1 MIGIKSVITVTVVSL
16 ALASCG
22 GGSVGST
29 TGSNPTPVASE
40 TYLNQVAVSGLT
52 TNESVILQD
61 NNANPITVSA
71 NQTVTFPA
79 SWQTTN
85 TYAVTVAS
93 QTPGVTC
100 GTSSAS
106 GTTGIADV
114 TVTVSCSAGTESVL
128 YSFSTGT
135 DGASPNAG
143 LITDAN
149 GNMYGTTSYGGSG
162 RGASTVFK
170 LSTSGSETVL
180 YRFGTNSTRDG
191 ANPQAGLIM
200 DANGNLYGTTLYGG
214 SNGRGTV
221 FKLTPNGS
229 GYSET
234 VLYSFGAT
242 NPIGSTTDG
251 ANPYA
256 SLIMDTYGNLY
267 GTTLYGGN
275 SNNGTVFK
283 LTPNDSGY
291 SETVLYSFGAT
302 NPIGSTTDGTY
313 PYSSLIMD
321 ASGNLYGTTF
331 DGGNNNKGTVFKL
344 TPSGSETVLYSFGAT
359 NPIGSTTDGANPQ
372 AGLIMDA
379 NGNLYGTTSGG
390 GSKGNGTVFKLTPS
404 GSETVLYNFGT
415 SSATDGANP
424 RAGLIM
430 DANGNL
436 YGTTYV
442 GGTNNS
448 GTIFKIN

>member
-135 DGASPNAG
+135 DGAIPVAG
-143 LITDAN
+143 LITD
-149 GNMYGTTSYGGSG
+149 G
-162 RGASTVFK
+162 
-170 LSTSGSETVL
+170 
-180 YRFGTNSTRDG
+180 
-191 ANPQAGLIM
+191 
-200 DANGNLYGTTLYGG
+200 NGNLYGTTFNGG
-214 SNGRGTV
+214 
-221 FKLTPNGS
+221 
-229 GYSET
+229 
-234 VLYSFGAT
+234 T
-242 NPIGSTTDG
+242 NS
-251 ANPYA
+251 
-256 SLIMDTYGNLY
+256 
-267 GTTLYGGN
+267 
-275 SNNGTVFK
+275 NGTVFK
-283 LTPNDSGY
+283 LTPNSAGGY
-291 SETVLYSFGAT
+291 NESVLYSFGT
-302 NPIGSTTDGTY
+302 GTDGANPQQAALITDGNGNLY
-313 PYSSLIMD
+313 GTTFNGGTNGNGTVFKLTPNSAGGYNESVLYRFGANGATDGANPYAGLITDTNGNFYGTTAYGGTNSNGTVYKLTPNSTGGYTESVLHSFAGGTGDGAIPVASLITDGNGNFYGTTQYGGTNNNGTVFKLIANSSGGYTESVLFSFGTGTDGANPYAGLITD
-321 ASGNLYGTTF
+321 ASGNLYGTTQ
-331 DGGNNNKGTVFKL
+331 N
-344 TPSGSETVLYSFGAT
+344 
-359 NPIGSTTDGANPQ
+359 
-372 AGLIMDA
+372 
-379 NGNLYGTTSGG
+379 
-390 GSKGNGTVFKLTPS
+390 
-404 GSETVLYNFGT
+404 
-415 SSATDGANP
+415 
-424 RAGLIM
+424 
-430 DANGNL
+430 
-436 YGTTYV
+436 

-448 GTIFKIN
+448 GSVFKIN

>member
-135 DGASPNAG
+135 DGAIPVAG
-143 LITDAN
+143 LITD
-149 GNMYGTTSYGGSG
+149 G
-162 RGASTVFK
+162 
-170 LSTSGSETVL
+170 
-180 YRFGTNSTRDG
+180 
-191 ANPQAGLIM
+191 
-200 DANGNLYGTTLYGG
+200 NGNLYGTTFNGG
-214 SNGRGTV
+214 TNG
-221 FKLTPNGS
+221 
-229 GYSET
+229 
-234 VLYSFGAT
+234 
-242 NPIGSTTDG
+242 
-251 ANPYA
+251 
-256 SLIMDTYGNLY
+256 
-267 GTTLYGGN
+267 
-275 SNNGTVFK
+275 NGTVFK
-283 LTPNDSGY
+283 LTPNSAGGY
-291 SETVLYSFGAT
+291 NESVLYRFGANGATDGANPYAGLITDTNGNFYGTTAYGGTNSNGTVYKLTPNSTGGYTESVLHSFAGGTGDGAIPVASLITDGNGNFYGTTQYGGTNNNGTVFKLIANSSGGYTESVLFSFGT
-302 NPIGSTTDGTY
+302 GTDGAN
-313 PYSSLIMD
+313 PYAGLITD
-321 ASGNLYGTTF
+321 ASGNLYGTTQ
-331 DGGNNNKGTVFKL
+331 N
-344 TPSGSETVLYSFGAT
+344 
-359 NPIGSTTDGANPQ
+359 
-372 AGLIMDA
+372 
-379 NGNLYGTTSGG
+379 
-390 GSKGNGTVFKLTPS
+390 
-404 GSETVLYNFGT
+404 
-415 SSATDGANP
+415 
-424 RAGLIM
+424 
-430 DANGNL
+430 
-436 YGTTYV
+436 

-448 GTIFKIN
+448 GSVFKIN